1 MNAITATPAT
11 PATTLRHTLAR
22 LLHRFLAEV
31 RHAIVLSGAP
41 YLESGLPPA

>member
-1 MNAITATPAT
+1 MTTFTATSN
-11 PATTLRHTLAR
+11 TTLRHTLAR
-22 LLHRFLAEV
+22 LLHSFLAEA